1 MFKLLF
7 NLLLIGACAGIFFLP
22 KYGISAKYTDI
33 KAVKAE
39 IEEYKKA
46 NDSAKKLA
54 EKRDSLA
61 QTYNSISEAQKQRLV
76 TFLPDNID
84 PIRFILEME
93 GVGKKL
99 GMPIRGASYTAIKN
113 VANPAEQTIATG
125 DVKYGVYNF
134 SFSTE
139 GNYDSLTK
147 MLDQF
152 NNSLRLIDI
161 TDISVSA
168 ASPAGLQGAEGARPS
183 DFYTYQVKLTTY
195 WLK

>member
-22 KYGISAKYTDI
+22 EYGISAKYTDI

-54 EKRDSLA
+54 EKRDELNEK
-61 QTYNSISEAQKQRLV
+61 YNSFTDAQRQRLV

-93 GVGKKL
+93 GVGKKMA
-99 GMPIRGASYTAIKN
+99 MPIRGASYSAVKN
-113 VANPAEQTIATG
+113 VANPDQTIAVG

-134 SFSTE
+134 SFATE

-147 MLDQF
+147 LLDQF

-168 ASPAGLQGAEGARPS
+168 GSPAGLAAGDGARPS
-183 DFYTYQVKLTTY
+183 DFYTYNVKLTTY

>member
-22 KYGISAKYTDI
+22 TYGISAKYTDI
-33 KAVKAE
+33 KAVKVE

-54 EKRDSLA
+54 EKRDELN
-61 QTYNSISEAQKQRLV
+61 QKYNSFTDAQRQRLV

-93 GVGKKL
+93 GIGKKM
-99 GMPIRGASYTAIKN
+99 GMPIRGATYSAIKN
-113 VANPAEQTIATG
+113 VANPEQTIATG

-161 TDISVSA
+161 TDVSIA
-168 ASPAGLQGAEGARPS
+168 AGSPAGLQGGEGARPT

>member
-22 KYGISAKYTDI
+22 TYGISAKYTDI
-33 KAVKAE
+33 KAVKVE

-54 EKRDSLA
+54 EKRDELN
-61 QTYNSISEAQKQRLV
+61 QKYNSFTDAQRQRLV

-93 GVGKKL
+93 GIGKKM
-99 GMPIRGASYTAIKN
+99 GMPIRNASYSSVKN
-113 VANPAEQTIATG
+113 VANPEQTIATG

-152 NNSLRLIDI
+152 NTSLRLIDI

-168 ASPAGLQGAEGARPS
+168 GSPAGLQGGEGARPT
-183 DFYTYQVKLTTY
+183 DFYTYNVKLTTY